1 MKKKKKKIETVR
13 LITFDQVVIDVVGG
27 TVSTR
32 REILEN
38 FIVAKNEMMTVV
50 GGNSLSRLGKNL
62 AAESYVLRINRGKSL
77 WNGFRTLR
85 SSSPTTRQAMTFIA
99 F

>member
-38 FIVAKNEMMTVV
+38 FIVTNNEMMTVV
-50 GGNSLSRLGKNL
+50 GENSLPRLGKAL
-62 AAESYVLRINRGKSL
+62 VADSHIFKINRDSL
-77 WNGFRTLR
+77 LWKYCMG
-85 SSSPTTRQAMTFIA
+85 
-99 F
+99 

>member
-38 FIVAKNEMMTVV
+38 FIVTNNEMMTVV
-50 GGNSLSRLGKNL
+50 GENSLPRLGKAL
-62 AAESYVLRINRGKSL
+62 VADSHIFKINRESL
-77 WNGFRTLR
+77 LWKHCMG
-85 SSSPTTRQAMTFIA
+85 
-99 F
+99 

>member
-13 LITFDQVVIDVVGG
+13 LITFDQAVIDVVGG
-27 TVSTR
+27 TVLR

-38 FIVAKNEMMTVV
+38 FIVANNEMMTVV
-50 GGNSLSRLGKNL
+50 GGNSLLRLGKNL

-77 WNGFRTLR
+77 WNGFRALR
-85 SSSPTTRQAMTFIA
+85 SSLPTTHQAMTFIA

>member
-38 FIVAKNEMMTVV
+38 FIVANNEMMTVV
-50 GGNSLSRLGKNL
+50 GETLCQDWG
-62 AAESYVLRINRGKSL
+62 RIWQQKV
-77 WNGFRTLR
+77 TC
-85 SSSPTTRQAMTFIA
+85 
-99 F
+99 

>member
-38 FIVAKNEMMTVV
+38 FIVANNEMMTVV

-62 AAESYVLRINRGKSL
+62 AAESYVLRINMGKSL
-77 WNGFRTLR
+77 CKNDTG
-85 SSSPTTRQAMTFIA
+85 
-99 F
+99 

>member
-27 TVSTR
+27 TVSR
-32 REILEN
+32 RDILEN
-38 FIVAKNEMMTVV
+38 FIVANNEMMTVV

-62 AAESYVLRINRGKSL
+62 AAESYVLTINRGKSL
-77 WNGFRTLR
+77 CKNDTG
-85 SSSPTTRQAMTFIA
+85 
-99 F
+99 

>member
-32 REILEN
+32 EKYLKIL
-38 FIVAKNEMMTVV
+38 
-50 GGNSLSRLGKNL
+50 
-62 AAESYVLRINRGKSL
+62 
-77 WNGFRTLR
+77 
-85 SSSPTTRQAMTFIA
+85 
-99 F
+99 